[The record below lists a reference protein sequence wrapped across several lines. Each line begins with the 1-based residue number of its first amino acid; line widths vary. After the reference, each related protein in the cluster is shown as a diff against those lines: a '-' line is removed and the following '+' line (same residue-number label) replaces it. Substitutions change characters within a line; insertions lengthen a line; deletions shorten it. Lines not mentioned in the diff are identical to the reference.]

1 MTRWY
6 EACSYARRRRRRVKV
21 CEQSSSVALA
31 TAKLVHPRVRCFVE
45 SPLDA
50 AMVLL
55 EERRAELS
63 LSLLHV

>member
-1 MTRWY
+1 MTQWHR
-6 EACSYARRRRRRVKV
+6 ACSYRRHGRRRRIG
-21 CEQSSSVALA
+21 CDNT
-31 TAKLVHPRVRCFVE
+31 TAPTRQPAIRSFVE

-63 LSLLHV
+63 LLRV

>member
-6 EACSYARRRRRRVKV
+6 EVCSYTRRRRRRVKV
-21 CEQSSSVALA
+21 CEPSPSIAQM
-31 TAKLVHPRVRCFVE
+31 TAEPVKPGIRCFVE

-63 LSLLHV
+63 LLHV